1 MKKLLVLFLLMMP
14 KSEKTNQTV
23 LFNTQNQMLYIL
35 EYNDSLSY
43 FTINPLKEAVEIP
56 VSCLNNEVT
65 SLNQINFTN
74 SPACL
79 MTSLNQAFK
88 LNITSYIDLKNS
100 VDIQDLKE
108 ISKTRKLND
117 LLYLYQNAE
126 TSYSLIDFYQL
137 YKNYQKLDK
146 FTYQTNYPIL
156 FKLDQNY
163 LPVTSFITK

>member
-14 KSEKTNQTV
+14 ESEKINQTV
-23 LFNTQNQMLYIL
+23 LFNTGNQMLYIIQ
-35 EYNDSLSY
+35 YNDTLSY

-56 VSCLNNEVT
+56 VSCLGNKVT

-88 LNITSYIDLKNS
+88 LNITSYIDLNNS
-100 VDIQDLKE
+100 IDMKELKE

-117 LLYLYQNAE
+117 LLYLYQNAA

-137 YKNYQKLDK
+137 YRNYQKLDK

-156 FKLDQNY
+156 FKLDKTY
-163 LPVTSFITK
+163 LPITSFIAK